1 MFLNIYYKVESDPIL
16 KNLKKQTDN
25 IYKNLTFN
33 FKMVL
38 KLPKI
43 FKMWQKLSKF
53 SNFYYNSIYQLFLK
67 QVTKR

>member
-25 IYKNLTFN
+25 IYKNLIFN

-43 FKMWQKLSKF
+43 FKMW
-53 SNFYYNSIYQLFLK
+53 
-67 QVTKR
+67 